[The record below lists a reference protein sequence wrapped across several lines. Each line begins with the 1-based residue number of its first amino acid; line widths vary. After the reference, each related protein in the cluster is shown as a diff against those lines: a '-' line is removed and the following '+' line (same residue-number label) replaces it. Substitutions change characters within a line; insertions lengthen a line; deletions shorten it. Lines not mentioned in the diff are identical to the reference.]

1 MYSFQPIFIK
11 KIIILLLLICTI
23 SSFTSCTTP
32 IELINK
38 KPEKYDGKNVRVSGR
53 VISSLQ
59 LRDIMCFTLKNHGE
73 KICIVTKN
81 YLPITGE
88 YIFVKGIVQR
98 NFQYEGRS
106 LLVIQEST
114 KKAKKFKSWR
124 KKANPVLSE

>member
-1 MYSFQPIFIK
+1 MCSSQSIFVNKNIFS
-11 KIIILLLLICTI
+11 LLLISMI
-23 SSFTSCTTP
+23 IFFTSCTTS

-59 LRDIMCFTLKNHGE
+59 LRDIMCFTLKKHDE
-73 KICIVTKN
+73 KICVVTKN

-98 NFQYEGRS
+98 NYQYDGRS
-106 LLVIQEST
+106 LLVIQENA